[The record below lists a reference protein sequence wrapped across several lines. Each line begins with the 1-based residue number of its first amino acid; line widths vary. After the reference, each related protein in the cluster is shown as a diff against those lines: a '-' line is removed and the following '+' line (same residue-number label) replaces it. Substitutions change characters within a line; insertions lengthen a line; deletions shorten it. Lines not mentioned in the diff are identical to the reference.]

1 MRASS
6 FMACDQCGSPY
17 KFRKSKFV
25 GLATNRVLILAVSC
39 LLFTTLIW
47 SVGFT
52 AEMIVQRWDDAE
64 QPSSRK
70 GATSAQHKGGYLHS
84 LFGDE
89 DDGVSDSL
97 YDDGGDVYTYGYGY
111 VSTFYWE
118 PLSYFR
124 LIKAAVKHVGS
135 GRATRAVKQ
144 LVKGEPDR
152 ADLLEEKEGEM
163 GWFQSLLDDWKYGPG
178 GLWDGQRPEREK
190 EGGGVLDKE
199 QQSAADR
206 SERYDAQTA
215 TVLKAGEKPRRA
227 SKSTSKPSQDP
238 SSASEAG
245 RGRGWWDRLTMQF
258 SLGFSLVGIFS
269 FLNLLLGVS
278 LWGPFQLG
286 NFGLG
291 HSFAR
296 LTGGGRRRGGGGGG
310 GGGDGG
316 TIASVVLLFLVII
329 GILRALMA
337 VISLTT
343 YLSKRL
349 LTRVEDYI
357 VEYSGEEVDQGRGAA
372 AAAMPAAAV
381 NVPVLQRN
389 WWWRRN

>member
-25 GLATNRVLILAVSC
+25 GLATNRLLILAVSC
-39 LLFTTLIW
+39 MLFTTLIW

-52 AEMIVQRWDDAE
+52 AETIVRRWDDTD
-64 QPSSRK
+64 QPSLRK
-70 GATSAQHKGGYLHS
+70 GASGTSHKGGYLQS
-84 LFGDE
+84 LFGDDD
-89 DDGVSDSL
+89 DDGRSGSL
-97 YDDGGDVYTYGYGY
+97 YDDDSDAYTYGYGY

-135 GRATRAVKQ
+135 GRATRAVKD
-144 LVKGEPDR
+144 LVRGEPER
-152 ADLLEEKEGEM
+152 IQQSEEKEM
-163 GWFQSLLDDWKYGPG
+163 GWFQSLLDDWKYGSG
-178 GLWDGQRPEREK
+178 GLWEGQRPEDEQKKDQELEK
-190 EGGGVLDKE
+190 E
-199 QQSAADR
+199 QCSAAER
-206 SERYDAQTA
+206 KERYDAQTA
-215 TVLKAGEKPRRA
+215 SVLKAGEKPQRA
-227 SKSTSKPSQDP
+227 SKSGSQDQ
-238 SSASEAG
+238 SSSSDAAG
-245 RGRGWWDRLTMQF
+245 GGWWDRLTMQF

-296 LTGGGRRRGGGGGG
+296 LTGGGRRRGGGG
-310 GGGDGG
+310 DGG
-316 TIASVVLLFLVII
+316 TVASVVLLFLVII
-329 GILRALMA
+329 GVLRALMA
-337 VISLTT
+337 VISFTT

-372 AAAMPAAAV
+372 APIPAAAV
-381 NVPVLQRN
+381 NEPALQRN
-389 WWWRRN
+389 WWWRRG

>member
-6 FMACDQCGSPY
+6 IMACDQCGSPY

-25 GLATNRVLILAVSC
+25 GLATNRFLILAVSC
-39 LLFTTLIW
+39 LLFISLIW

-52 AEMIVQRWDDAE
+52 AETVVRRWDEPEVSAAKTRGA
-64 QPSSRK
+64 SS
-70 GATSAQHKGGYLHS
+70 SGYWQS
-84 LFGDE
+84 LFGEDNE
-89 DDGVSDSL
+89 DDNVRSGSYDGDS
-97 YDDGGDVYTYGYGY
+97 DVYGYSYGYA
-111 VSTFYWE
+111 STFYWE

-135 GRATRAVKQ
+135 GRATRAVRD
-144 LVKGEPDR
+144 LVKGEPIP
-152 ADLLEEKEGEM
+152 AIKENTEEKEL
-163 GWFQSLLDDWKYGPG
+163 GWFATLVDDWKYGSG
-178 GLWDGQRPEREK
+178 GIWEGQRPETE
-190 EGGGVLDKE
+190 EGGTDENIAEV
-199 QQSAADR
+199 R
-206 SERYDAQTA
+206 SRRERYDARTA
-215 TVLKAGEKPRRA
+215 SELKAGEKPKRDVRDRE
-227 SKSTSKPSQDP
+227 KDQM
-238 SSASEAG
+238 SSRNIDA
-245 RGRGWWDRLTMQF
+245 GWWDRITTQF

-310 GGGDGG
+310 GGDGG

-337 VISLTT
+337 VISFTT

-357 VEYSGEEVDQGRGAA
+357 VEYSGEEMDQPRPLQTNLPAVDA
-372 AAAMPAAAV
+372 
-381 NVPVLQRN
+381 PVQRRR
-389 WWWRRN
+389 WWTRAQI